1 MNVRIERNGAILIG
15 ENFTVDGHW
24 KRNFRIVTHF
34 HSDHT
39 LQLSSSVKECLGVI
53 ATPPTMQ
60 VLEVLGYKIAR
71 NKRLD
76 LNYGVTI
83 NVDEERLTLHPSDH
97 VFGSAQVEIITNE
110 ETIAYTGDFKNPE
123 KGTPILNP
131 DILIIE
137 STYGKPEFTRKFKGE
152 VEQLMS
158 DFIND
163 AVVKMPVR
171 IYGYHGK
178 LQEVMRVL
186 RKNGV
191 IAPFIVDGK
200 VRDITRIAISNGIQ
214 IEDVFSKE
222 EAEAQGILKD
232 RWYIEFLHFNQFK
245 QRDSLHA
252 NFLLS
257 GWEFEVPVKRID
269 KVSTSI
275 AFSDHADFEDL
286 IYYVDNSKAKLIIAE
301 GGRRGYS
308 KELSK
313 HIRNI
318 LKRNSISLPE

>member
-1 MNVRIERNGAILIG
+1 
-15 ENFTVDGHW
+15 
-24 KRNFRIVTHF
+24 
-34 HSDHT
+34 
-39 LQLSSSVKECLGVI
+39 
-53 ATPPTMQ
+53 
-60 VLEVLGYKIAR
+60 
-71 NKRLD
+71 
-76 LNYGVTI
+76 
-83 NVDEERLTLHPSDH
+83 
-97 VFGSAQVEIITNE
+97 
-110 ETIAYTGDFKNPE
+110 
-123 KGTPILNP
+123 
-131 DILIIE
+131 
-137 STYGKPEFTRKFKGE
+137 
-152 VEQLMS
+152 MS